1 MHAAL
6 SSVETIINATCLRQ
20 AFDDLLLL
28 KRGGHAIYVGH
39 LGVHSVDL
47 VRYFEASTPLP
58 LYPLL
63 NVHFRVLLC
72 MYPLLVKS
80 CGITLVSFRPEG
92 CFPAVLQSN
101 LPQTK
106 SLCSAC
112 CPIAAKGADVRKP
125 CALDQAVQGVPPLTK
140 GINPATWMLEVST
153 LAKEAQLRVNFAD
166 IYRNSSLY
174 RWAPAPTKISKH
186 FFIVF
191 LWSPSC
197 NAGHGGRGPTAHC
210 FSVVRFSVAQYWNA
224 ALLYTLSWRLQS
236 LSAASFENDTHRC
249 MCIPNVMVTQC
260 VFYPLSSLPLIF
272 HLCHIIPNQVTAG
285 WNCCHHG
292 TACFNL
298 G

>member
-1 MHAAL
+1 MCSSGSCSVNTPYL
-6 SSVETIINATCLRQ
+6 SSLAAFLWLAFIRKVASLQFYRCNFAAT
-20 AFDDLLLL
+20 
-28 KRGGHAIYVGH
+28 
-39 LGVHSVDL
+39 
-47 VRYFEASTPLP
+47 
-58 LYPLL
+58 
-63 NVHFRVLLC
+63 N
-72 MYPLLVKS
+72 
-80 CGITLVSFRPEG
+80 
-92 CFPAVLQSN
+92 
-101 LPQTK
+101 

-249 MCIPNVMVTQC
+249 MCIPNVMVDTMC
-260 VFYPLSSLPLIF
+260 ILSSFISSSHLSSMSHHPKSGHCWMELLPS
-272 HLCHIIPNQVTAG
+272 
-285 WNCCHHG
+285 WNSMLQPG
-292 TACFNL
+292 VI
-298 G
+298 